1 MTAGASVAPVII
13 RLRVHVL
20 VAMLLLA
27 SLLALRFPLLL
38 LTALPYAHPVIPAW
52 ANRTFDFGTYAL
64 TALLIWWERRR
75 LAEFHIDRLALV
87 FIVLI
92 KPLFT
97 ISQTFF
103 SGISGTDWLALP
115 SLPAL
120 ACWVIAIIL
129 AILLLRDRRSLPPLA
144 PHAFRWVGIAILA
157 ALAYEAVI
165 AYPYARWNNI
175 TGSQDIS
182 VSSFVTLGMAV
193 NFSFDLSF
201 AALSEEPLFRG
212 FLWGYLR
219 QAGLREAW
227 IWLIQAGLF
236 VLGHLYHIVLYP
248 FSFWVVVPTGALLFG
263 WMAWRSRTIASSM
276 LVHALTNTLL
286 VPVAIVVAHYFVYGL
301 K

>member
-1 MTAGASVAPVII
+1 MTTGASVAPVI
-13 RLRVHVL
+13 RPRVHMP

-27 SLLALRFPLLL
+27 GLLALRFPLELL
-38 LTALPYAHPVIPAW
+38 IALPYDHPFIPAW
-52 ANRTFDFGTYAL
+52 ANRTVDFGTYAL

-87 FIVLI
+87 FILLI

-103 SGISGTDWLALP
+103 SGISGTDWLVLP

-120 ACWVIAIIL
+120 GCWVIAIVL

-144 PHAFRWVGIAILA
+144 PHAFLWVGIAILA
-157 ALAYEAVI
+157 ALAYEVVI
-165 AYPYARWNNI
+165 AYPYARWLNI
-175 TGSQDIS
+175 PKQAAIE
-182 VSSFVTLGMAV
+182 VPNFVTLGMLV

-219 QAGLREAW
+219 QTGLREVW
-227 IWLIQAGLF
+227 IWLIVSGLF
-236 VLGHLYHIVLYP
+236 VFGHLYHIVVEP
-248 FSFWVVVPTGALLFG
+248 FAFWVEVPTAALLFG
-263 WMAWRSRTIASSM
+263 WMAWRSRTIASSI

-286 VPVAIVVAHYFVYGL
+286 VPMTYVMAHYFVYGL

>member
-1 MTAGASVAPVII
+1 VTTGASVAPIMI
-13 RLRVHVL
+13 RSRVHVP

-27 SLLALRFPLLL
+27 GLLALRFPLLL
-38 LTALPYAHPVIPAW
+38 LTALPYDHPFIPAW

-103 SGISGTDWLALP
+103 SGISGTDWLVLP

-157 ALAYEAVI
+157 ALAYEVVI
-165 AYPYARWNNI
+165 AYPFARW
-175 TGSQDIS
+175 GMSK
-182 VSSFVTLGMAV
+182 SFAMSDPDFATLPHTLV

-219 QAGLREAW
+219 QAGLREVW

-236 VLGHLYHIVLYP
+236 VFGHLYHLVVSP
-248 FSFWVVVPTGALLFG
+248 FAFWVEVPTAALLFG

-286 VPVAIVVAHYFVYGL
+286 VPVGIAVAHYFVYGW